1 MIHMNLPFVI
11 KNICNQLIAPGFQAY
26 IVGGTIRDLLMN
38 RQNSDFDIATNALP
52 HEIKS
57 VFPSAKPYGQFGTM
71 LVIADGTKV
80 EITPFRDDAPGR
92 KPNYTFGGNIYTDL
106 ARRDFTIN
114 SIAYNPI
121 TNELIDPFSGQ
132 EDIEKGIIR
141 CTGSTERIWE
151 DSLRAMRAARF
162 QAQLGFSIE
171 ASTLY
176 ALKAQAQDLKEISQ
190 ERIRDELIKLITGD
204 YCFKGLVTL
213 VVTGLMEY
221 IIPELMAGMGMM
233 HYNKPLDVLEH
244 NLVACKVIRN
254 TLPLRLAA
262 LLHDV
267 AKPKTA
273 ILGNKGLQFP
283 NHHTKSAILAENIM
297 RRLRFDNKTIKKV
310 VVLIKNHMFY
320 YSFDSPISH
329 ARKLISK
336 VGWDNIYDLI
346 DLRIADRIASGF
358 DRVHCPGLK
367 KLIIDLE
374 ILKDEHSDYQTK
386 DLAITGQDIIDELG
400 LSSGPQIGQILR
412 KLLNVVMENPKLN
425 NKAKLLDIVKKT

>member
-1 MIHMNLPFVI
+1 MFSINLPFFI
-11 KNICNQLIAPGFQAY
+11 NDICNQLKSSGFKAY
-26 IVGGTIRDLLMN
+26 IVGGTIRDLIMS
-38 RQNSDFDIATNALP
+38 RQNTDFDIATSALP
-52 HEIKS
+52 HEIAS
-57 VFPSAKPYGQFGTM
+57 VFTGAKPYGNFGTM

-92 KPNYTFGGNIYTDL
+92 KPDYTFGGSIYTDL

-121 TNELIDPFSGQ
+121 TDELIDPFKGR

-151 DSLRAMRAARF
+151 DPLRAMRAARF

-176 ALKAQAQDLKEISQ
+176 TLKAQAQNINKISR

-204 YCFKGLVTL
+204 YCFDGLVTL

-221 IIPELMAGMGMM
+221 IIPELMVGMGMM

-244 NLVACKVIRN
+244 NLVACMIIRN

-273 ILGNKGLQFP
+273 ISGKKGLEFP
-283 NHHTKSAILAENIM
+283 NHHIESAVLAQNIL
-297 RRLRFDNKTIKKV
+297 RRLRFENKTIKKV
-310 VVLIKNHMFY
+310 VLLIKNHMFY
-320 YSFDSPISH
+320 YAPNSPVSH

-336 VGWDNIYDLI
+336 VGWDNVYDLI
-346 DLRIADRIASGF
+346 DLRVADRIASGF
-358 DRVHCPGLK
+358 DTVYWPGLK
-367 KLIIDLE
+367 KLINDLE
-374 ILKDEHSDYQTK
+374 ILKDEHSDYQIK
-386 DLAITGQDIIDELG
+386 DLAVTGQDIIDQLG
-400 LSSGPQIGQILR
+400 FFPGPRIGQ
-412 KLLNVVMENPKLN
+412 LLERLLEIVIENPELN
-425 NKAKLLDIVKKT
+425 NKAQLLDIVKEA